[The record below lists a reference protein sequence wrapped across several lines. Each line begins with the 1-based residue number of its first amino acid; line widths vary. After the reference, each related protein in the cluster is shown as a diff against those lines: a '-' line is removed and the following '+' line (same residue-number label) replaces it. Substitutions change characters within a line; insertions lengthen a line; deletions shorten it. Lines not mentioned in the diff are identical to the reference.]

1 MGTLTWKFNIKIY
14 AYAQADKQFVKVE
27 EKKYILIGQIFQG
40 GGPYKV

>member
-1 MGTLTWKFNIKIY
+1 MPMH
-14 AYAQADKQFVKVE
+14 KQFVKVE

>member
-1 MGTLTWKFNIKIY
+1 MPIHKQT
-14 AYAQADKQFVKVE
+14 QFVKVE